1 MENIK
6 DEVSKYYNEKIKEHG
21 ASSKG
26 VDWNGIESH
35 NLRFEQLTKI
45 IEADASSI
53 IDYGCGYGAIIDY
66 LDTKYKNFRYTGF
79 DIASEMIDAGNKKY
93 ANRNNISFH
102 QKLDTIK
109 KHDYCIASG
118 IFNVRLKNNDAD
130 WEAYIIATLHEMNN
144 ICTKGFSFNILT
156 SYSDK
161 EYMRDYLYYAKP
173 DWLFDYCKR
182 NFSKK
187 IALLHDY
194 ELYEFTILVR
204 K

>member
-6 DEVSKYYNEKIKEHG
+6 YEVSKYYNEKIKEHG

-45 IEADASSI
+45 IEAEGSSI

-66 LDTKYKNFRYTGF
+66 LDTRYNNFRYTGF

-93 ANRNNISFH
+93 ANRANISFH
-102 QKLDTIK
+102 QKLDTIEK
-109 KHDYCIASG
+109 QEYCIASG
-118 IFNVRLKNNDAD
+118 IFNVRLKNSDTD
-130 WEAYIIATLHEMNN
+130 WESYILATLNEMNN

-182 NFSKK
+182 NFSRKV
-187 IALLHDY
+187 ALLHDY

>member
-66 LDTKYKNFRYTGF
+66 LDTKYKNFKYTGF

-93 ANRNNISFH
+93 ANRKNISFH
-102 QKLDTIK
+102 QKLDTIE

-130 WEAYIIATLHEMNN
+130 WEAYILATLHEMNN
-144 ICTKGFSFNILT
+144 LCTKGFSFNILT